1 VLPPLDP
8 SHRRGGGNDRGNR
21 GDDDRDGNRW
31 PFGADQEEMLDDAA
45 NRSAERL
52 LSSRGPLIALRGRIG
67 CRRHDQTKA
76 LSKAIHEA
84 ARPEGHLKGAD
95 IDRAIVVRSDEG
107 GSLAIH
113 VVPIT
118 PVGNWGEAAPAGAAA
133 ALFVAEEHLTAARPL
148 NAFAA
153 RYGLTRMESRVLA
166 EIITGDGLPRV
177 AERLRI
183 GSTTARSHL
192 QQVFLKT
199 ETARRAELVRLFFEA
214 TAPIAA
220 RT

>member
-1 VLPPLDP
+1 
-8 SHRRGGGNDRGNR
+8 
-21 GDDDRDGNRW
+21 
-31 PFGADQEEMLDDAA
+31 
-45 NRSAERL
+45 
-52 LSSRGPLIALRGRIG
+52 
-67 CRRHDQTKA
+67 
-76 LSKAIHEA
+76 
-84 ARPEGHLKGAD
+84 
-95 IDRAIVVRSDEG
+95 
-107 GSLAIH
+107 
-113 VVPIT
+113 
-118 PVGNWGEAAPAGAAA
+118 
-133 ALFVAEEHLTAARPL
+133 LFVAEEHLTAARPL

-166 EIITGDGLPRV
+166 EIITGDGLPWV